1 MDMREFYGDKFNIL
15 SGILISDQ
23 DRKSKNK
30 LMSKTKNL
38 KTLKRRLLNP
48 YEN

>member
-1 MDMREFYGDKFNIL
+1 MDVREFYGDKINIL
-15 SGILISDQ
+15 SGLLLSDHES
-23 DRKSKNK
+23 KSKNK